1 MTSIRS
7 FPATRMRRLR
17 AHAWS
22 RDLVREHR
30 LSTDDL
36 IYPVFVSDEGS
47 TSSVSTM
54 PGIKRFSFDDCVK
67 ECERAA
73 TLGIKAVAL
82 FPKINESLKSPDG
95 IEALNSEGLIPKI
108 IRKLKATVPNLGII
122 ADVALDPYTSHG
134 QDGIID
140 KAGEIIND
148 ITVAQLAKQS
158 CVLASAGADVV
169 APSDMMDGRIG
180 IIRIALD
187 KAGHDRTMILSYAAK
202 YASCFYGP
210 FRDAVG
216 SAKSLAGKSKSSYQ
230 MDSANADEAIH
241 EVALDLQEGADI
253 VMVKP
258 GMPYLD
264 IIHRIKT
271 RFEAPVFAY
280 QVSGEYAM
288 ILYAS
293 QHQALDLKSAVLES
307 LLSFKRAGSDAILTY
322 FAPETAQWLNES
334 HQR

>member
-7 FPATRMRRLR
+7 FPTTRMRRLR
-17 AHAWS
+17 AYSWS
-22 RDLVREHR
+22 RDLVRENR
-30 LSTDDL
+30 LAVEDL
-36 IYPVFVSDEGS
+36 IYPVFVTDEPS
-47 TSSVSTM
+47 TSTISTM
-54 PGIKRFSFDDCVK
+54 PGIKRFSFDECIK

-73 TLGIKAVAL
+73 QLGIKAVAL
-82 FPKINESLKSPDG
+82 FPKISDQLKSPDG
-95 IEALNSEGLIPKI
+95 IEALNTDSLVPKLI
-108 IRKLKATVPNLGII
+108 RTLKSTIPNMGII

-140 KAGEIIND
+140 KSGEIIND
-148 ITVAQLAKQS
+148 VTVAQLAKQAA
-158 CVLASAGADVV
+158 VLAAAGADIV

-187 KAGHDRTMILSYAAK
+187 KAGFERTMILSYAAK

-216 SAKSLAGKSKSSYQ
+216 SAKSLAGKSKSTYQ
-230 MDSANADEAIH
+230 MDSGNSDEAMH

-264 IIHRIKT
+264 IIHRIKS

-280 QVSGEYAM
+280 QVSGEFAM
-288 ILYAS
+288 IQYAS
-293 QHQALDLKSAVLES
+293 QHNALDLKSAVLES
-307 LLSFKRAGSDAILTY
+307 LMAFKRAGSDAILTY
-322 FAPETAQWLNES
+322 FALDAAQWIKES
-334 HQR
+334 YQP